1 MAGRFYIE
9 SLGCARNRVDSQTM
23 IDRLTTPGR
32 GWTQADL
39 PESADLLVVN
49 TCAFIEDAADESIDS
64 ILALARVKAA
74 APGRRLVV
82 VGCLPERYREAIGEA
97 LPEVDAFLGTGAFHR
112 ILEVADSTPDPACI
126 LPDPDSLPAP
136 DLAESAVEGPT
147 AYLKIADGCDRHCTY
162 CIIPRLRGRQRS
174 HPAGAIIRRAG
185 QLAAAGVRELV
196 LVAQESTAYGRDFP
210 SGAPDLADLLSA
222 LNDRVPETWIRVLY
236 GHPESLTDRVIET
249 IAARPGLCGY
259 YDLPIQHAGDAV
271 LQRMGR
277 QYTADD
283 LIRRFDR
290 IRAIDPEARLRT
302 TVMVG
307 FPGET
312 EADFEA
318 LLDLVETVR
327 FHHLGAFIYSDGE
340 DLPAHRLPDP
350 VPAEVARD
358 RLDRLMTRQQAISG
372 EHNSALVG
380 SVVDVLVE
388 SAPEPGR
395 FEGRTAFQAPEVDGI
410 TDLEATGL
418 HIGTVVRSKIT
429 GATEYDLTGVVLD

>member
-1 MAGRFYIE
+1 MTGRFYLE

-23 IDRLTTPGR
+23 IDRLTGA
-32 GWTQADL
+32 GWTPADD
-39 PESADLLVVN
+39 PDAADLLVVN
-49 TCAFIEDAADESIDS
+49 TCAFIEDASDESIDS

-82 VGCLPERYREAIGEA
+82 VGCLPERYREAIGKA
-97 LPEVDAFLGTGAFHR
+97 LPEVDVFLGTGAFHR
-112 ILEVADSTPDPACI
+112 IVDVAERTPDPACV

-136 DLAESAVEGPT
+136 DAAESAVDGPT

-174 HPAGAIIRRAG
+174 HPAEAIIRRAER
-185 QLAAAGVRELV
+185 LTAAGVRELV
-196 LVAQESTAYGRDFP
+196 LVAQETTAYGRDLP
-210 SGAPDLADLLSA
+210 AGAPDLADLLSA
-222 LNDRVPETWIRVLY
+222 LADRVPETWVRVLY
-236 GHPESLTDRVIET
+236 GHPDSLTDRLIET
-249 IAARPGLCGY
+249 IASRPGLCSY
-259 YDLPIQHAGDAV
+259 YDLPIQHGSDAV
-271 LQRMGR
+271 LRRMGR
-277 QYTADD
+277 QSTADGM
-283 LIRRFDR
+283 IRRLDR
-290 IRAIDPEARLRT
+290 ILAIDPEARLRT

-318 LLDLVETVR
+318 LIELVETVR

-358 RLDRLMTRQQAISG
+358 RLDRLMTRQQAIS
-372 EHNSALVG
+372 EAHNAALVG

-395 FEGRTAFQAPEVDGI
+395 FEGRTSFQAPEVDGI
-410 TDLEATGL
+410 TDLDATGL
-418 HIGTVVRSKIT
+418 AVGTVVRSKIIS
-429 GATEYDLTGVVLD
+429 ATEFDLSGVVLD